1 MTIRVACVCVAL
13 VALLLVPVLG
23 QEGATPAP
31 PATGEPDAETL
42 RKMAEG
48 EVDPVEFMRQMGAK
62 EEDILGLQ
70 LMSQVMGAD
79 MGQMMLLMMLA
90 DQGKKEDQGKKD
102 DDIMGMM
109 LFMKVLGAGATKQPI
124 ALLEGRT
131 LIVIED
137 GVVYNIDTERMRIE
151 GTVAYRPKKGAAD
164 LTALLPL
171 IMQAQGKAQGTG
183 CLSNMR
189 QLCMSAQLYAGDNGD
204 MLPTEQWPDQ
214 LAAYVK
220 NRAIYTC
227 PGAPGKA
234 VAYAINEALIGARMA
249 DVKRPSETVLF
260 FESDQAQEL
269 PFGGPD
275 AVTGPPRHE
284 GRVVVGFVDGH
295 AKFVSPEELRELL
308 ARDPFQ

>member
-13 VALLLVPVLG
+13 VALLLVPALG

-31 PATGEPDAETL
+31 PATGGPDAETL

-48 EVDPVEFMRQMGAK
+48 EVDPVELMRQMGAK

-109 LFMKVLGAGATKQPI
+109 LFSKLLGAGAKQPT
-124 ALLEGRT
+124 ALLHGDK
-131 LIVIED
+131 LLVIED
-137 GVVYNIDTERMRIE
+137 GTVYRIDMEKME
-151 GTVAYRPKKGAAD
+151 VDGSVNYRANKGAGGLA
-164 LTALLPL
+164 ALLPL

-234 VAYAINEALIGARMA
+234 VAYAINEALIGARTG

-284 GRVVVGFVDGH
+284 GRVAVGFVDGH

>member
-13 VALLLVPVLG
+13 VALLLVPALG

-90 DQGKKEDQGKKD
+90 DQGKKEDPGKKD

-109 LFMKVLGAGATKQPI
+109 LFMKALGAGATKQPI

-137 GVVYNIDTERMRIE
+137 GVVYNIDTDTMRIE

-164 LTALLPL
+164 LTALMPL
-171 IMQAQGKAQGTG
+171 ITHARGRAQGAA
-183 CLSNMR
+183 CMSNMR
-189 QLCMSAQLYAGDNGD
+189 QLCMAAQMHADERGL
-204 MLPTEQWPDQ
+204 LPTEQWPDQ

-227 PGAPGKA
+227 PGAPERPMG
-234 VAYAINEALIGARMA
+234 YAINEVLIGALLPEI
-249 DVKRPSETVLF
+249 KRPAQTVLF
-260 FESDQAQEL
+260 YESDPGHDL

-275 AVTGPPRHE
+275 SVIAKPRHE
-284 GRVVVGFVDGH
+284 GKVVVGFVDGH
-295 AKFVSPEELRELL
+295 ARLMSPDELRELL